1 MSNTP
6 SRIESNAENHVRGA
20 AKHPEQRKN
29 NFKGELIMKK
39 TRRFAATIAA
49 MALAATMV
57 APTMMNA
64 SAEDTNKITVT
75 ATDGATHTYEA
86 YQIFSGDLDEGVLKN
101 IDWGNGVNG
110 SSLLTALKGD
120 STIGSYFENA
130 SSASDVATIL
140 GDADKFADD
149 NANMQTFAKLV
160 GANLT
165 TTKAGTAGTGQVTGL
180 ADGYYLVQD
189 SAKPTGGTVNGG
201 AKTRWI
207 VKVAGA
213 DVSVNAKH
221 SAPTVM
227 KKVEEIGYNAS
238 GTTGDTVQFGNDTD
252 STTAGVQNDYLL
264 EKDYNDVADYNI
276 GDAVSF
282 TLYGSLP
289 DTYAD
294 YDHYYYKFVDTLS
307 AGFVTPNVSDIT
319 VYLNGTAITEQQK
332 TDAGVT
338 ITSEANADGGTD
350 IGVVIMDVKEL
361 TTNANDIITVKYDA
375 TLDTDS
381 VIGLDGNENKVKLEY
396 SNNPNSTGDGTTKPS
411 DDDTSETPEDKVIVF
426 TYEQDFNKKDASNQS
441 AIIDAEFKLSR
452 TVDGTTT
459 WLVATQATSGVE
471 GTYIVSSWVGDEAN
485 ATVLKTTDGTYK
497 VKGLEDGSYTV
508 KETKIPA
515 TYNDPKDVDTDLVIT
530 ATTAN
535 GQTWS
540 GTASDALTALTLTAT
555 NEDTN
560 AVTVIKGV
568 AADTSK
574 QDLTNGIVEAT
585 IYNTKGTQLP
595 STGGM
600 GTKLF
605 IAGGGITATLAAVY
619 LVSKKRSRKEEE

>member
-1 MSNTP
+1 
-6 SRIESNAENHVRGA
+6 
-20 AKHPEQRKN
+20 
-29 NFKGELIMKK
+29 MKK
-39 TRRFAATIAA
+39 TRKIAAMIAA
-49 MALAATMV
+49 MALTAAMCV
-57 APTMMNA
+57 PTAMMSA
-64 SAEDTNKITVT
+64 SAVDTNKITVT

-86 YQIFSGDLDEGVLKN
+86 YQIFSGDLDGGVLKN
-101 IDWGNGVNG
+101 ITWGSGVNG
-110 SSLLTALKGD
+110 SALLTALQGD
-120 STIGSYFENA
+120 STIGSYFTSA
-130 SSASDVATIL
+130 SSAADVATIL
-140 GDADKFADD
+140 GDNTKFTNDS
-149 NANMQTFAKLV
+149 ANMQTFAKLV

-165 TTKAGTAGTGQVTGL
+165 STKAGTAGTGQVTGL
-180 ADGYYLVQD
+180 TDGYYLVQD

-227 KKVEEIGYNAS
+227 KKVEEIGYNGS

-252 STTAGVQNDYLL
+252 STTAGVQNNYVL

-307 AGFVTPNVSDIT
+307 AGFVTPAVSAIT
-319 VYLNGTAITEQQK
+319 VYLNDTALTDAQK
-332 TDAGVT
+332 TSAGVT
-338 ITSEANADGGTD
+338 ITSEANTDGGTD
-350 IGVVIMDVKEL
+350 IGVVIMDVKKL

-375 TLDTDS
+375 TLDTDA
-381 VIGLDGNENKVKLEY
+381 VIGLNGNENKVKLEY

-411 DDDTSETPEDKVIVF
+411 DDNTSETPEDKVIVF
-426 TYEQDFNKKDASNQS
+426 TYEQDFNKKDASDQS
-441 AIIDAEFKLSR
+441 AITDAEFKLSR
-452 TVDGTTT
+452 TVGGTTT
-459 WLVATQATSGVE
+459 WLVATQATSGVD
-471 GTYIVSSWVGDEAN
+471 GTYIVSSWVDNEAN

-515 TYNDPKDVDTDLVIT
+515 TYNTPTDVDTDLVIA

-555 NEDTN
+555 NDDTN

-574 QDLTNGIVEAT
+574 QDLANGIVEAN

-600 GTKLF
+600 GTTLF
-605 IAGGGITATLAAVY
+605 VLGGGVTMAAAGIY
-619 LVSKKRSRKEEE
+619 LVSKKRAKDAE